1 MTMGMHDGRVAAV
14 TGGAGGIGRAVAAR
28 LAADGAAIAVLD
40 LDGAAAGAAATELAH
55 AGFKAAGIAIDVGD
69 DSSVEG
75 AFRKTAEQ
83 LSDPDILVNVAAIA
97 GQGVPVEDMSLPE
110 WDEMFRVNTRS
121 VFLCT
126 RAVIP
131 AMRRKKWGR
140 IVNFAS
146 EVAHRGNPGLAHY
159 AASKA
164 AVIGFTKCLAH
175 EVVADGIRANVIA
188 PGPTDTPMLA
198 GIDDALL
205 VKIKQLMPVGR
216 LGTPE
221 EIAAATAYLASN
233 EADFCVGTTLNVNG
247 GAFMA

>member
-1 MTMGMHDGRVAAV
+1 MSIHDGRVAAV

-28 LAADGAAIAVLD
+28 LAAEGAAVAVLD
-40 LDGAAAGAAATELAH
+40 LDGAAAATVAGELTSE
-55 AGFKAAGIAIDVGD
+55 GFTAAGIAINVGD
-69 DSSVEG
+69 DSSVDG

-83 LSDPDILVNVAAIA
+83 LGDPDILVNVAAIA
-97 GQGVPVEDMSLPE
+97 GQGVPVVDMSLSE
-110 WDEMFRVNTRS
+110 WDDMFRVNVRS
-121 VFLCT
+121 VFLCS

-131 AMRRKKWGR
+131 AMQRKKWGR
-140 IVNFAS
+140 IINFAS

-164 AVIGFTKCLAH
+164 AVIAFTKCLAH
-175 EVVADGIRANVIA
+175 EVVSDGIRANAIA

-205 VKIKQLMPVGR
+205 TKIKELMPVGR
-216 LGTPE
+216 LGTPD
-221 EIAAATAYLASN
+221 EIAAATAYLASD

-247 GAFMA
+247 GAFM